1 MLFAGVSSILES
13 IFKRLMEFGQGKK
26 KISGALYLT
35 DGWKKVHEKNIMI
48 IALCKSDTLQSL
60 FVVK

>member
-1 MLFAGVSSILES
+1 
-13 IFKRLMEFGQGKK
+13 MEFGQGKK